1 MPQGLKTE
9 KIMLIYNVLAATA
22 AAALAAMGVGGG
34 GLAVIY
40 LVLVLG
46 VEQKTAQGINL
57 VFFVIASLCSI
68 PFHAKNG
75 RIKWKIAT
83 VFAITGAFG
92 AVFGCIFG
100 AKTASEAVRTA
111 FGVFL
116 IISGALALYGVAKNL
131 VKTSVYKR
139 FFGK

>member
-1 MPQGLKTE
+1 M
-9 KIMLIYNVLAATA
+9 IIYNVLAATL

-46 VEQKTAQGINL
+46 VEQKAAQGINL

-68 PFHAKNG
+68 PFHAKKG
-75 RIKWKIAT
+75 RIKWKLSAI
-83 VFAITGAFG
+83 FASAGAFG
-92 AVFGCIFG
+92 AIFGCIFG
-100 AKTASEAVRTA
+100 AQTAPRAVRTA

-116 IISGALALYGVAKNL
+116 IFSGALALFGVAKGFIKKYCFRIL
-131 VKTSVYKR
+131 KTEKR
-139 FFGK
+139 RI